1 MPTRGGGRLKAGT
14 DDKICEW
21 IRMTTPQIA
30 LATDMAYLRPTLV
43 AMASAI
49 AHAPSGEMTVH
60 VLGVGLDKE
69 ARELISSACRKFPNV
84 TLNYRDVSEEVSQIF
99 PQAVAKGA
107 MHPMSSLATLL
118 IPKHVNGR
126 VLYLDSDTITR
137 GDLSALFNLDMGENL
152 IAAVREW
159 QTIHDAIRKTG
170 VFFDPSTTAYR
181 LLHPFNP
188 VDDFNA
194 GVMLMDCDGIKK
206 HDEFVDGVIGKN
218 YVEICAFNDQLILN
232 ILLKGKVTYL
242 GMEWNC
248 RWGRSVKQYLEEL
261 RVLPRELVLPYR
273 SARIIHFIGKK
284 PWKQVG
290 TDDCDKSGLPPL
302 THPWWIKHGY
312 WVAYYRMKARRILRF
327 LNAQ

>member
-1 MPTRGGGRLKAGT
+1 
-14 DDKICEW
+14 
-21 IRMTTPQIA
+21 MTAPQIA
-30 LATDMAYLRPTLV
+30 LATDMAYLRPTLI
-43 AMASAI
+43 AMTSAM

-60 VLGVGLDKE
+60 VLGVGLDE
-69 ARELISSACRKFPNV
+69 AARELISSACRKFPNA
-84 TLNYRDVSEEVSQIF
+84 TLNYLDVSEEVSQIF

-159 QTIHDAIRKTG
+159 QTIHDSIRKTG
-170 VFFDPSTTAYR
+170 VFFDPSSTASR

-188 VDDFNA
+188 FDDFNA

-206 HDEFVDGVIGKN
+206 HDDFVDGVIGKN